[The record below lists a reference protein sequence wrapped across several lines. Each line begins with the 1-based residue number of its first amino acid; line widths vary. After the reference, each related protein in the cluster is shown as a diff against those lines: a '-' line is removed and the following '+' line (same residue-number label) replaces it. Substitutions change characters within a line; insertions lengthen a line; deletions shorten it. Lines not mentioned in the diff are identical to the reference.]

1 MEKRLWRKTK
11 VTDSGHK
18 EPIPGIQD
26 LLCNSRDFPF
36 TERLAFEEGPW
47 HHPYTNFILLSGLLK
62 GCREISDRL
71 NVPMKAYQGEVVEVP
86 MHRPPH
92 LRHVSAGGVYPTDLP
107 ISVILDLADGDE
119 KRAEEMI
126 EALTEGPPH
135 HVMANIITV
144 HVAEALM
151 ALARNAA
158 HGNLNME

>member
-1 MEKRLWRKTK
+1 MEKKLWRKTK
-11 VTDSGHK
+11 VTDSGYK
-18 EPIPGIQD
+18 EPISGIQD
-26 LLCNSRDFPF
+26 LLGNGRDLNFAC
-36 TERLAFEEGPW
+36 RLAFEEGPW
-47 HHPYTNFILLSGLLK
+47 HHAYANSILLRALLK

-71 NVPMKAYQGEVVEVP
+71 NVPMKAYPGEVVEVP

-92 LRHVSAGGVYPTDLP
+92 LHHISASGVYPTDLP
-107 ISVILDLADGDE
+107 ISVILELADGDE

-135 HVMANIITV
+135 HVMANIIMV
-144 HVAEALM
+144 HLAEALM

>member
-1 MEKRLWRKTK
+1 MKKRLWRKTK
-11 VTDSGHK
+11 VTDSGYK
-18 EPIPGIQD
+18 EPISGIQD
-26 LLCNSRDFPF
+26 LLGNGRDLNF
-36 TERLAFEEGPW
+36 TCRLAFEEGPW
-47 HHPYTNFILLSGLLK
+47 HHAYANSILLSILLK
-62 GCREISDRL
+62 GCREISDQL

-92 LRHVSAGGVYPTDLP
+92 LRHVSTGGVYPTDLP
-107 ISVILDLADGDE
+107 ISVILELADGDE